1 MDLGTLAAALSIVV
15 IDLTLS
21 GDNAVV
27 IGMAA
32 HRLPPRQRRL
42 AVVFGASGAIGLR
55 VLFTALAALLLGV
68 PLLQAAGGLV
78 LAWIAYKLLRQEQEE
93 TGTSPKHGESL
104 MEAVRIIILADVV
117 MSLDNILAV
126 GGAAHGSIPLLLFG
140 LALSMPIVMFGSSLL
155 ASLMNRLHWLVY
167 LGAAVLAWTSGQMV
181 LDDRLVGP
189 YFPDHW
195 SVRVGLPILVAAVV
209 VAVSVH
215 RRRSRPAEGAEA

>member
-93 TGTSPKHGESL
+93 TGASHKHGESL

-209 VAVSVH
+209 VAASVH

>member
-209 VAVSVH
+209 VAASVH